1 MKKIYKIITLTIV
14 FIFLTTYSPN
24 VLNVFPQKKNF
35 LFEIQNIEI
44 INNHLINEKRIR
56 KRLRKINNKSIIFIK
71 RIDIEKSLKSIEF
84 LEKIEVKK
92 KYPNTIVVKIYE
104 TKPVAILF
112 KNNNKYLVDSSSNLI
127 PYSKNFSAYDL
138 PNIFGDGAEKDFII
152 FYNQLKNN
160 NFIIKEIENFYYFQ
174 IGRWDLQLFDNKT
187 IKFPSNKIEKAI
199 QQSVKL
205 LNQKNFKNYNI
216 IDLRMHGK
224 IVAE

>member
-1 MKKIYKIITLTIV
+1 MKKIYTIITLAIV

-24 VLNVFPQKKNF
+24 ALNVFPQKKNF
-35 LFEIQNIEI
+35 LFKIQNIEI
-44 INNHLINEKRIR
+44 INNHIIDKKKIR
-56 KRLRKINNKSIIFIK
+56 KRLSKVNNKSIIFIK
-71 RIDIEKSLKSIEF
+71 RKDIERSLESIEF

-112 KNNNKYLVDSSSNLI
+112 KNNNKYLIDSSSNLI
-127 PYSKNFSAYDL
+127 SYSKNFSVYDL

-187 IKFPSNKIEKAI
+187 IKFPSNKTEEAI

-205 LNQKNFKNYNI
+205 LKHKNFKKYNI
-216 IDLRMHGK
+216 IDLRIHGK
-224 IVAE
+224 IVVE

>member
-1 MKKIYKIITLTIV
+1 MKKIYKVITLAVV
-14 FIFLTTYSPN
+14 FVFLTTYSPN
-24 VLNVFPQKKNF
+24 ALNVFPQKKKF
-35 LFEIQNIEI
+35 LFKIQNIEI
-44 INNHLINEKRIR
+44 TNNHLIDKKRIR
-56 KRLRKINNKSIIFIK
+56 KKLSKINNKNIIFIN
-71 RIDIEKSLKSIEF
+71 RNDIERSLESIEF

-92 KYPNTIVVKIYE
+92 KYPNKIIVKIYE
-104 TKPVAILF
+104 TKPIAILF
-112 KNNNKYLVDSSSNLI
+112 KSNNKYLIDSSSNLI
-127 PYSKNFSAYDL
+127 SYNKNFSTYNL

-205 LNQKNFKNYNI
+205 LNHKNFKNYNI

>member
-24 VLNVFPQKKNF
+24 ALNVFPQKKNF

-44 INNHLINEKRIR
+44 INNHLIDKKKIR
-56 KRLRKINNKSIIFIK
+56 KRLSKINNKSIIFIK
-71 RIDIEKSLKSIEF
+71 RNDIERSLESIKF

-138 PNIFGDGAEKDFII
+138 PNIFGDGAEKDCII
-152 FYNQLKNN
+152 FYNQ
-160 NFIIKEIENFYYFQ
+160 
-174 IGRWDLQLFDNKT
+174 
-187 IKFPSNKIEKAI
+187 
-199 QQSVKL
+199 
-205 LNQKNFKNYNI
+205 
-216 IDLRMHGK
+216 
-224 IVAE
+224 